1 MQVLLRIGLV
11 ASLISAFAS
20 PALAKRHEKSH
31 RAASPS
37 PHRRSEAEI
46 EAATRLQVFL
56 DRANFS
62 PGKIDGHYNDFTLK
76 ALTLYRQS
84 RGAQDNDTTRPQDQG
99 TEEAKSEGG
108 RAKGEEQTKRP
119 RAAAAAKAETGPDLS
134 GIDLAS
140 VNPVFI
146 QYTVTD
152 ADMKNIASVPRG
164 ESTAVAAAKSKL
176 PALPY
181 RDVGQEIAEKFHCDQ
196 KFLSELNPGKN
207 GTTLKPGDQLRVPN
221 VEPFDLEAVKN
232 LKPGSELT
240 ADAAN
245 EMPDE
250 AEAAPS
256 ETAPSPASD
265 ATSSV
270 RIKVDVKTNML
281 GVFEGDKIVAA
292 YPVTVGSGQIPTPI
306 GEWKVRGVAKFPT
319 FRYDEKMLKRGERG
333 KNFYILKPGPNN
345 PVGVIWIAL
354 NKRGIG
360 IHGTDEP
367 DTIGKVASHGCIRLA
382 NWDIVRLAGRVKAG
396 VPVEVR

>member
-1 MQVLLRIGLV
+1 VRTSLRFAIVLALV
-11 ASLISAFAS
+11 AAIAPPLTAKKHTRARAKAS
-20 PALAKRHEKSH
+20 PTPHKRSD
-31 RAASPS
+31 
-37 PHRRSEAEI
+37 AEI

-56 DRANFS
+56 DRGNFS

-76 ALTLYRQS
+76 ALAFYRQS
-84 RGAQDNDTTRPQDQG
+84 RGEPTPAPPKP
-99 TEEAKSEGG
+99 AI
-108 RAKGEEQTKRP
+108 A
-119 RAAAAAKAETGPDLS
+119 PDLN
-134 GIDLAS
+134 GIDVAS

-152 ADMKNIASVPRG
+152 ADMKNIGPVPRG
-164 ESTAVAAAKSKL
+164 ESAAVAAAKAKL

-181 RDVGQEIAEKFHCDQ
+181 RDVGQEIAEKFHCDE
-196 KFLSELNPGKN
+196 KFLGELNPGKN
-207 GTTLKPGDQLRVPN
+207 GTALKPGDQLRVPN

-240 ADAAN
+240 ADLAN

-250 AEAAPS
+250 AE
-256 ETAPSPASD
+256 TASPAVGV
-265 ATSSV
+265 TGSV
-270 RIKVDVKTNML
+270 WIGVDVKTNML

-292 YPVTVGSGQIPTPI
+292 YPVTVGSGQIPTPG
-306 GEWKVRGVAKFPT
+306 GEWRVRGVVKFPT
-319 FRYDEKMLKRGERG
+319 FRYDERMLKRGERG
-333 KNFYILKPGPNN
+333 KNFHILKPGPNN

-396 VPVEVR
+396 VPVEVK